1 MRLLHQRLDHDRRD
15 LPRRE
20 EEAVGSRDQAGAR
33 RSQMPM
39 WHACQ
44 HPEGG
49 QARRHDDGLREA
61 AMTKFEKPASFSRRS
76 LLESTGA
83 LVVSVGAP
91 LGLDA
96 LLAIDKARA
105 QGGKPPLMPGRLS
118 SYIAINSACTVAAYF
133 GNIDMAY
140 GLFVSIG
147 QMVRRELDV
156 PPKAVTL
163 FMSDTAT

>member
-1 MRLLHQRLDHDRRD
+1 MRLLYQRLDHDRRE

-49 QARRHDDGLREA
+49 QARPQDDGLGGPA

-76 LLESTGA
+76 LLKSIGA

-105 QGGKPPLMPGRLS
+105 
-118 SYIAINSACTVAAYF
+118 
-133 GNIDMAY
+133 
-140 GLFVSIG
+140 
-147 QMVRRELDV
+147 
-156 PPKAVTL
+156 
-163 FMSDTAT
+163 